1 MANLAISESP
11 FSQRYSASL
20 RRFLRWLTRP
30 QVVLALIML
39 VIMFYMVIIPL
50 YKLVETTATWQL
62 VDESRIEGAV
72 EGELTLYHWKRMLTG
87 FFGTIYTYTPLKH
100 SMTIAI
106 GTTLLAFFIGGSLAW
121 LVVRTDMPGRKLIN
135 QLAVLPYIMPS
146 WTLAQA
152 WLVLFKNRTQGGAP
166 GLFEYI
172 VGQSPPDWLS
182 YGPVPIIICVA
193 LHYYTFFFLFVSAA
207 LMSIDSNLE
216 EAGELMGANRWRI
229 LRKIT
234 LPLVLPALLSGV
246 IMTFSKS
253 MGTFGTP
260 NILGSPIK
268 YYVVSTMM
276 RGSLQA
282 GDKAD
287 SFVLAIVLIMF
298 SIVTI
303 SLNQRLVGTRRSY
316 ETIGGRGFVAMP
328 SKLRNWKNIL
338 LISVVIFQ
346 LAVLLIPMGLLTYDT
361 FLLRSGD
368 FSFDNLTLQNWI
380 GEPNPS
386 YNDGEPGVLLNPR
399 IWKAAWN
406 SIKLALYTA
415 FFTALLGVL
424 LGYSIVKGR
433 GTRLSKL
440 VDQLAYL
447 PYVIPG
453 IAFGAVYIAMFS
465 RPLGPISLFGL
476 TIGPYSLYGTFALLV
491 IVSIADKLPYSSR
504 SGVSAMMQ
512 VGRELEEAA
521 QLAGA
526 SVWQRFKRVIF
537 PLTSAGFVS
546 GFLLTFITV
555 MRELSLIIL
564 LVTRETQV
572 LASQTMRYIESG
584 RDQMA
589 NIVVIMLIL
598 ITVTGN
604 LILGRFRGGSLK
616 KGLGM

>member
-1 MANLAISESP
+1 MTNLAITQSP
-11 FSQRYSASL
+11 FSQRFAASL
-20 RRFLRWLTRP
+20 RRFGRWLTRP
-30 QVVLALIML
+30 QVILALIML
-39 VIMFYMVIIPL
+39 VVMFYMVIIPL
-50 YKLVETTATWQL
+50 YKLLETTVTWQL
-62 VDESRIEGAV
+62 VDASRIDGAV
-72 EGELTLYHWKRMLTG
+72 EGELTLYHWTRMLTG
-87 FFGTIYTYTPLKH
+87 IFGKIYTYTPLQH

-106 GTTLLAFFIGGSLAW
+106 GTVLLALFIGGSLAW

-234 LPLVLPALLSGV
+234 LPLVLPAMLSGV
-246 IMTFSKS
+246 IMTFSKAL
-253 MGTFGTP
+253 GTFGTP

-268 YYVVSTMM
+268 YYVMSTMM
-276 RGSLQA
+276 RGSLAA

-303 SLNQRLVGTRRSY
+303 SLNQKLVGTRKSY
-316 ETIGGRGFVAMP
+316 ETIGGRGFVSTP

-338 LISVVIFQ
+338 LAMVVVFQ
-346 LAVLLIPMGLLTYDT
+346 LAVLLIPMGLLIYDT

-380 GEPNPS
+380 GQPNPK
-386 YNDGEPGVLLNPR
+386 YNDSEPGVLLNPR

-406 SIKLALYTA
+406 SIRLALITA
-415 FFTALLGVL
+415 VFTALLGVL
-424 LGYSIVKGR
+424 LGYAIVKGR

-440 VDQLAYL
+440 VEQVAYL

-453 IAFGAVYIAMFS
+453 IALGAVYIAMFS
-465 RPLGPISLFGL
+465 KQ
-476 TIGPYSLYGTFALLV
+476 IGPLPSLYGTFALLV

-521 QLAGA
+521 QIAGA
-526 SVWQRFKRVIF
+526 NVWQRFRRIIF

-546 GFLLTFITV
+546 GLLLTFITV

-572 LASQTMRYIESG
+572 LASQTMRYIEAG

-589 NIVVIMLIL
+589 NIVVILLIL

-604 LILGRFRGGSLK
+604 LIIGRFRGGSLK